1 VLAAVTDR
9 GVGFREHAKAKGVRF
24 GRPAKLSVHQRRE
37 ALQRMD
43 AGESM
48 VDLAR
53 TFGVDRATL

>member
-1 VLAAVTDR
+1 MSA
-9 GVGFREHAKAKGVRF
+9 
-24 GRPAKLSVHQRRE
+24 HQRRE

-53 TFGVDRATL
+53 TFGVDRAALYRMKALASALKVGKC

>member
-1 VLAAVTDR
+1 
-9 GVGFREHAKAKGVRF
+9 VRF
-24 GRPAKLSVHQRRE
+24 GRPAKLSAHQRQE

-53 TFGVDRATL
+53 TFGVDRATLYRMQALASA